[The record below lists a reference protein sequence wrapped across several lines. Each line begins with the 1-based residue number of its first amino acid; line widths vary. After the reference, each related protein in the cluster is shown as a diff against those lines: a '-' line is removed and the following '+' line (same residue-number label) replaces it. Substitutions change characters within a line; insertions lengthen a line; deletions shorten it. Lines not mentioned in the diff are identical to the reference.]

1 MGLEQCDSIRDG
13 APKKSK
19 DSQQQTDKERKRKEV
34 KRRQKAEKERW
45 RKKKVNNSSIE
56 AWEMSTA
63 FDSLSWRGGVSV
75 TISIDDRLVG
85 KSSSDWSSQRCWNDS
100 SALLARLNCLLSSSF
115 QSKVSCSLC
124 LFLSFWLSL
133 ATKPTASATTT
144 TTTTALYCLCLS
156 IRVVWIPG
164 DDTTVSPPRHGFVIL
179 PAPIYGSPSRDPS
192 ILLDLF
198 LFYLSFLF
206 SVYLCFLLFF
216 TSVWHFRFFSPS
228 PSYPL

>member
-1 MGLEQCDSIRDG
+1 
-13 APKKSK
+13 
-19 DSQQQTDKERKRKEV
+19 
-34 KRRQKAEKERW
+34 
-45 RKKKVNNSSIE
+45 
-56 AWEMSTA
+56 MSTA

-206 SVYLCFLLFF
+206 SVYLFFLLFF
-216 TSVWHFRFFSPS
+216 TSVWHFRFFFPPHHLILCNPQPLACLAMCYWGHPPLESRKSRSPGVVVAHKHHK
-228 PSYPL
+228 